1 MTSSPAAAAL
11 HPGDQPGSA
20 APPRLAEGVQLL
32 GEYKDSGYSQPPSL
46 VRRPDGQVI
55 QMSRLLYL
63 VASRIDGFRGP
74 AAIADLVSHDLGRSL
89 SAEQVCHLITAKL
102 LPLGIAAGQ
111 YGPAAAPKASPL
123 LTLRARGTLVPE
135 RIANAVGVFLRPLF
149 WWPIAAVVV
158 VSVAA
163 LDYWLFAEHGLTAGL
178 QQLLRDPADLPI
190 VAGLTVASAL
200 FHEGGHAAGC
210 RYGGA
215 RPRSCSSSSPSRTW
229 KCCSSC
235 SRSSGSTVTSSSVT
249 SSVCRIFSPAS
260 ARS

>member
-1 MTSSPAAAAL
+1 
-11 HPGDQPGSA
+11 
-20 APPRLAEGVQLL
+20 
-32 GEYKDSGYSQPPSL
+32 
-46 VRRPDGQVI
+46 
-55 QMSRLLYL
+55 MSRLLYL
-63 VASRIDGFRGP
+63 VASRIDCLRGP

-89 SAEQVCHLITAKL
+89 GAEQVRYLITAKL
-102 LPLGIAAGQ
+102 LPLGIVAGQ
-111 YGPAAAPKASPL
+111 DGPAAAPKASPL

-135 RIANAVGVFLRPLF
+135 CIANAVGVFLRPLF

-235 SRSSGSTVTSSSVT
+235 SRSSGSTATSSSVT
-249 SSVCRIFSPAS
+249 SSVCRICSPAS